1 MKKIIKLLIVS
12 LIAYGCNQ
20 NNPTP
25 TNNVSILGLWDLQ
38 TWTAKYGEEF
48 TYDSISNSF
57 LLDTTIQ
64 SNYVLFP
71 NHPNV
76 YKYTWEFTNDSI
88 IELSY
93 GFNGYI
99 GGDNFFIYEING
111 VYYSADHISLSS
123 VNYGP
128 HVTIYVDQLTNN
140 ILNLTVKMVAGEF
153 PSKAVSYWEYE
164 FTR

>member
-12 LIAYGCNQ
+12 FIVYGCNQ

-25 TNNVSILGLWDLQ
+25 NNNVSILGLWDLQ
-38 TWTAKYGEEF
+38 TLTTTNEEHF

-64 SNYVLFP
+64 HNYVMFP
-71 NHPNV
+71 NHPDV

-88 IELSY
+88 IESIHQT
-93 GFNGYI
+93 NGNI
-99 GGDNFFIYEING
+99 GGDNFFIYETNG
-111 VYYSADHISLSS
+111 VYYSLDYNSFSS

-128 HVTIYVDQLTNN
+128 HVTIYVDQLTTN
-140 ILNLTVKMVAGEF
+140 ILNLTVKMVSGEF
-153 PSKAVSYWEYE
+153 PVKNVSYGEYK